1 MVENEGNA
9 IVDVFPA
16 DVVVYPTVVKDI
28 INVAI
33 VSNEIENYTV
43 EVTTA
48 EGQTMTKVQTGSV
61 NKALLQIPA
70 GNYKQGRVIF
80 YADSMTDSMQK
91 AINETKRRRD
101 IQEAYNKEN
110 NITPKTIIKEIRES
124 VHGKESKEETR
135 RYLKKKIHTQKEKD
149 KIIKAYETEMR
160 EAAKN
165 LDFER
170 AAELRDLIIEIRA
183 KD

>member
-1 MVENEGNA
+1 
-9 IVDVFPA
+9 
-16 DVVVYPTVVKDI
+16 
-28 INVAI
+28 
-33 VSNEIENYTV
+33 
-43 EVTTA
+43 
-48 EGQTMTKVQTGSV
+48 MTE
-61 NKALLQIPA
+61 
-70 GNYKQGRVIF
+70 
-80 YADSMTDSMQK
+80 SMQK

-135 RYLKKKIHTQKEKD
+135 KYLKKKIHTQKEKD
-149 KIIKAYETEMR
+149 KIIAAYEKEMR
-160 EAAKN
+160 ESAKN

-183 KD
+183 ND